1 MQTLADAN
9 AVADAIERLSSWV
22 GAHADG
28 SPAAALIGI
37 KSRGEK
43 LSRRIAGKLGEDRF
57 DGRIGSIDITL
68 YRDDLSERE
77 DQPRVRTTDVPFN
90 LDGLDV
96 CLIDD
101 VLMTGRTV
109 RAALQAI
116 ADLGRPRRLW
126 LGVLA
131 DRGGR
136 ELPIQADCA
145 ALDLRGLPDD
155 QHVRLELHDDARQDR
170 LLALPRPQR
179 APA

>member
-1 MQTLADAN
+1 MPPLADAD
-9 AVADAIERLSSWV
+9 AVADAIDRLSTWV

-37 KSRGEK
+37 KSRGER
-43 LSRRIAGKLGEDRF
+43 LSRRLAERLGADRF

-77 DQPRVRTTDVPFN
+77 DQPLVRTTDVPFN

-109 RAALQAI
+109 RAALQAL
-116 ADLGRPRRLW
+116 ADLGRPKRVW

-136 ELPIQADCA
+136 ELPIQPDCA
-145 ALDLRGLPDD
+145 AIDLRGVPDD
-155 QHVRLELHDDARQDR
+155 QHIRLELQNDPRQDQ
-170 LLALPRPQR
+170 LLALPRPR
-179 APA
+179 KAAG